1 MFVGKLRTL
10 ILMLSKGEVL
20 LERAHLGSL
29 LSIHRS
35 EELDLVSWTSSCGQS
50 FWRWSDDFL
59 FLLLEV
65 WGRRMQ
71 G

>member
-1 MFVGKLRTL
+1 MFVGKLRTS

-35 EELDLVSWTSSCGQS
+35 EELDLVKL
-50 FWRWSDDFL
+50 DEFL
-59 FLLLEV
+59 RPELLEV
-65 WGRRMQ
+65 E
-71 G
+71 